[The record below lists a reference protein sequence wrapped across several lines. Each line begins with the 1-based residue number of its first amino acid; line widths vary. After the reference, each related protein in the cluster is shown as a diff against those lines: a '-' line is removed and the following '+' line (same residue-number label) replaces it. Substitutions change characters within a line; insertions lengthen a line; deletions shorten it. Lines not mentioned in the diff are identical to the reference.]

1 LAAAAT
7 LRFQVKEGKVTE
19 GEKEGSKAE
28 KQKRRD
34 RGGTQS
40 CWINEV
46 WINLVACMSAAVHGT
61 VNLKQIAALYTKLN
75 PVQILS

>member
-28 KQKRRD
+28 KQKRGD

-46 WINLVACMSAAVHGT
+46 WD
-61 VNLKQIAALYTKLN
+61 KLSGMH
-75 PVQILS
+75 VGGGAWDG